1 MRHTD
6 ASSKME
12 PKEHTDMLEK
22 KASMEVEGSR
32 EAPEKINKVAL
43 LCAVVGSIISIIFGY
58 GRLSL
63 S

>member
-1 MRHTD
+1 
-6 ASSKME
+6 ME
-12 PKEHTDMLEK
+12 RKEHTDMLEK

-58 GRLSL
+58 GLWFIYVF
-63 S
+63 